1 MRMRRLALLAI
12 TVAVSVLVL
21 GSIAQAADNQ
31 VGTWKLNVAKSK
43 YSPGPP
49 PKEGTLTV
57 EAIPNGLKITIQ
69 GTDAEGK
76 PVHMEFAPKY
86 DGKEVPATGMPG
98 ADTISMKKIDDY
110 TVETVSKKEGKPLTT
125 TRTVVSKDGKTRTTT
140 QKGTN
145 AKGEKVNNTIVYD
158 KQ

>member
-1 MRMRRLALLAI
+1 MRMRRLTLLAI
-12 TVAVSVLVL
+12 TVMVSALVL

-49 PKEGTLTV
+49 PKEGTLIV
-57 EAIPNGLKITIQ
+57 EAIPNGLKITVE
-69 GTDAEGK
+69 GTNAEDK

-86 DGKEVPATGMPG
+86 DGKDVPATGMPG

-110 TVETVSKKEGKPLTT
+110 TVESVSKKEGKPLIT

>member
-1 MRMRRLALLAI
+1 MRPRRLTLLAI
-12 TVAVSVLVL
+12 TVVASVLVL
-21 GSIAQAADNQ
+21 SSIAHAADNQ

-43 YSPGPP
+43 YSPGPA

-57 EAIPNGLKITIQ
+57 ESQPNGLKITIH

-76 PVHMEFAPKY
+76 PVHMEFSPTY
-86 DGKEVPATGMPG
+86 DGKDVPATGMPG
-98 ADTISMKKIDDY
+98 ADTINMKKIDDY
-110 TVETVSKKEGKPLTT
+110 TVESVSKKAGKPLITT
-125 TRTVVSKDGKTRTTT
+125 KSVVSKDGKTRTTT

>member
-1 MRMRRLALLAI
+1 MHRLTLLAI
-12 TVAVSVLVL
+12 TVAVMVLVL
-21 GSIAQAADNQ
+21 GSIAHAADKQ

-43 YSPGPP
+43 YSPGPA
-49 PKEGTLTV
+49 PKEGTLKV
-57 EAIPNGLKITIQ
+57 ESEPNGLKITIH

-76 PVHMEFAPKY
+76 PVHMEFSPKY
-86 DGKEVPATGMPG
+86 DGKDVPVTGMPG
-98 ADTISMKKIDDY
+98 TDTISMKKIDDY
-110 TVETVSKKEGKPLTT
+110 TIEAVSKKAGKPLVT
-125 TRTVVSKDGKTRTTT
+125 TRTVVSKDDKTRTTT

>member
-1 MRMRRLALLAI
+1 MRMSRLTLLAI
-12 TVAVSVLVL
+12 TVAMSALVL
-21 GSIAQAADNQ
+21 GSIAHAADNQ
-31 VGTWKLNVAKSK
+31 AGTWKLNVAKSK

-57 EAIPNGLKITIQ
+57 ESEPNGLKITIN

-76 PVHMEFAPKY
+76 PVNMEFSPKY
-86 DGKEVPATGMPG
+86 DGKDVPTTGMPG
-98 ADTISMKKIDDY
+98 TDTISMKKIDDY
-110 TVETVSKKEGKPLTT
+110 TVEAVSKKAGKPLVT

>member
-1 MRMRRLALLAI
+1 MRLRTLTLLAI
-12 TVAVSVLVL
+12 TVAMSALVL
-21 GSIAQAADNQ
+21 GSIAHAADNQ

-43 YSPGPP
+43 YSPGPA
-49 PKEGTLTV
+49 PKDGTLTV
-57 EAIPNGLKITIQ
+57 ESEPNGLKITIH

-76 PVHMEFAPKY
+76 AVHMEFAPKY
-86 DGKEVPATGMPG
+86 DGKDVPTTGMLG

-110 TVETVSKKEGKPLTT
+110 TVESVSKKGGKPLVT
-125 TRTVVSKDGKTRTTT
+125 TRSVVSKDGRTRTST